1 MTSRAVTVL
10 TVHGRRLNVKVE
22 PNMTIL
28 EVLETVCRKYN
39 FSPDEYGLTHHNRML
54 DLTTMFRFSGLPNNA
69 SLEMVQVKQARTEE
83 DVTILLQLED
93 GTRPSGTFKP
103 SNTLLHVLQT
113 LYPDRSPGDEH
124 RLMVYMRCE
133 VYWDAMGTTTLKSLG
148 LCNGRATLRLLQ
160 RTPGTANTQA
170 NVSAPLPSKKQ
181 EIPESDKTS
190 GTSNV
195 AEVAK
200 SENDL
205 TIKQSETVATQSTP
219 SAAQQM
225 VPTPEP
231 EPERPPSTEPKDPTN
246 DDAKKPK
253 TDATPS
259 KTVAPK
265 ETVDPVGRGT
275 ERPSGQIVIIGE
287 RQAVLYHVSTSDC
300 AMIDPDDAFFDLSVP
315 EVLQMQKQLQDR
327 VKAFEDAPLVTRSVR
342 ELERQQS
349 LLSSMTRYRQAVI
362 RVQFPDRHVLQGNFQ
377 VHETV
382 QHIEEF
388 VRGFLADAATPFHLY
403 TTPPKVVL
411 DSAASLLDAGCF
423 PLALL
428 HFGRPQQPSLPQPGG
443 AEDAPTA
450 GSVCVLRPEL
460 LSQLSDANGAAMV
473 ASLAKRASAGRSE
486 DSSRTETQQPTGSND
501 SVDESPTVG
510 PSHRY
515 RNRLSAA
522 AAAAAAA
529 ATNNPPPTAN
539 EREAKILK
547 FLKK

>member
-69 SLEMVQVKQARTEE
+69 LLEMVQAKQARTEE

-103 SNTLLHVLQT
+103 SDTLLHVLQT
-113 LYPDRSPGDEH
+113 LYPDRSPGDAF

-133 VYWDAMGTTTLKSLG
+133 VYWDAMSTTTLKSLG

-160 RTPGTANTQA
+160 RMPGTANTQA
-170 NVSAPLPSKKQ
+170 NVSAPLPAKKQ
-181 EIPESDKTS
+181 EIPET
-190 GTSNV
+190 THNIV
-195 AEVAK
+195 P
-200 SENDL
+200 L
-205 TIKQSETVATQSTP
+205 PTP
-219 SAAQQM
+219 STAQQT

-231 EPERPPSTEPKDPTN
+231 EPERPPSTEHTDPTN

-265 ETVDPVGRGT
+265 ETVPVVRAAEPPT
-275 ERPSGQIVIIGE
+275 GQIVIIGE
-287 RQAVLYHVSTSDC
+287 RQAVLYHVSTSEC
-300 AMIDPDDAFFDLSVP
+300 AMIDPDDTFFDLSVP

-411 DSAASLLDAGCF
+411 DSTASLLDAGCF

-428 HFGRPQQPSLPQPGG
+428 HFGRSQQPSAAQPGG
-443 AEDAPTA
+443 EDVPTS

-473 ASLAKRASAGRSE
+473 ASLAKRVSTGRSE
-486 DSSRTETQQPTGSND
+486 QNSRNEAQEPSTGSSD
-501 SVDESPTVG
+501 SVDEPQTGG
-510 PSHRY
+510 PSQRY

-522 AAAAAAA
+522 AAAAT
-529 ATNNPPPTAN
+529 TNSPPN
-539 EREAKILK
+539 SSEREAKILK